1 MPPIPVSQPSDRNL
15 DALTRARVPAREG
28 RDGENDACEQP
39 EAVADAE
46 EPTLE
51 ERIATEIS
59 IWKAHRLHSMEHPT
73 EELRPY
79 TSGVARQM
87 REVGSEDVPV
97 VDHEAVRDTVRLH
110 RARRKARTEH
120 RKRTRRAGIRFW
132 LVLLLLLV
140 ASVVLSVTIWHEIQR
155 LFGL

>member
-1 MPPIPVSQPSDRNL
+1 
-15 DALTRARVPAREG
+15 
-28 RDGENDACEQP
+28 
-39 EAVADAE
+39 
-46 EPTLE
+46 
-51 ERIATEIS
+51 
-59 IWKAHRLHSMEHPT
+59 
-73 EELRPY
+73 
-79 TSGVARQM
+79 M
-87 REVGSEDVPV
+87 REVRHEDVPV

-110 RARRKARTEH
+110 RARRRARIEH